1 MPGHLRMLSSK
12 KILSR
17 LLIISLVS
25 TLAACGSMQKKR
37 EQGFYDTLTLFKHAL
52 RWEAPESQLA
62 FFIQPETAN
71 LPSRYGMRAVE
82 MEQLTPAVQ
91 IDENTWFIKV
101 RLHYLNENSQS
112 IRTISD
118 KQQWHWL
125 GEDKGWRR
133 NNPMPVVTRQ

>member
-1 MPGHLRMLSSK
+1 MHSSK

-17 LLIISLVS
+17 LLILSLISI
-25 TLAACGSMQKKR
+25 LAACGSMQKKR
-37 EQGFYDTLTLFKHAL
+37 EQSFHDTLTLFKHAL

-71 LPSRYGMRAVE
+71 LPSRYGMRAVD

-91 IDENTWFIKV
+91 IEENTWVIKV
-101 RLHYLNENSQS
+101 RLHYLKESSQS

-118 KQQWHWL
+118 SQQWHWL
-125 GEDKGWRR
+125 GEDEGWRR
-133 NNPMPVVTRQ
+133 NNPMPVVSRR